1 MGSRKSRTPSCSP
14 VKLALSRRE
23 VRIHNSVDEVNS
35 QLIPFTAKISA
46 SNGTLSIS
54 EATTIDVF
62 FDAESNYRFEEQQDR
77 DAEINRKLSR
87 AVAQGFEKVKKDSLD
102 DVASLIDRAELNLGE
117 SPDGLADLPTDER
130 AVNAR
135 NDNSDIQLSTLVWN
149 LGRHMLV
156 AASRNT
162 EADVDFPANLQG
174 VWNNETTAAWGGK
187 YTININTEM
196 NYWLSM
202 STNLVEIQEPL
213 FDLLRVAQPRGQE
226 MAKKLYGCEGTMF
239 HHNLDLWG
247 DPAPTD
253 NYTASSIWPMG
264 AAWLV
269 QHMMEQYRFTGDKA
283 FLEETAY
290 PFLVEVAKF
299 YHCTTF
305 EFNGAWV
312 VGPSLSPEASFYVP
326 SNMSVAGEV
335 VAMDLDVEMDNQL
348 LRDVFESLIEAAD
361 VLGIDDEDVEKA
373 KNFLPNIR
381 APRFG
386 SIGQILEWRYEYEEV
401 EPGHRHL
408 SHLYGLHPSHQF
420 SPIVNKTLAEAA
432 KVSLDRRIREGS
444 GDTGWSRTWTINQY
458 ARLLDGATAWE
469 SVEEWFAGYATE
481 GLWNTDNGSGFQ
493 IDGNYGF
500 TSGLTEMLLQ
510 SHAGVVHLLPALP
523 SDASPN
529 GSVKGLLGRG
539 GFVVDIEW
547 KDGKFESANIE
558 SKLGGSLKLL
568 VSSGASYS
576 IHGKE
581 LRGQSDGI
589 ETGIGEIIQIEAA

>member
-1 MGSRKSRTPSCSP
+1 MG
-14 VKLALSRRE
+14 
-23 VRIHNSVDEVNS
+23 
-35 QLIPFTAKISA
+35 
-46 SNGTLSIS
+46 
-54 EATTIDVF
+54 
-62 FDAESNYRFEEQQDR
+62 
-77 DAEINRKLSR
+77 
-87 AVAQGFEKVKKDSLD
+87 
-102 DVASLIDRAELNLGE
+102 
-117 SPDGLADLPTDER
+117 
-130 AVNAR
+130 

-213 FDLLRVAQPRGQE
+213 FDLLHVAQPRGQE

-305 EFNGAWV
+305 EFNGALV

-373 KNFLPNIR
+373 KDFLPNIR

-420 SPIVNKTLAEAA
+420 SPIVNNTLAEAA

-529 GSVKGLLGRG
+529 GTVKGLLARG

-547 KDGKFESANIE
+547 NNGKFKSANIE
-558 SKLGGSLKLL
+558 SKIGGPLKLL

-576 IHGKE
+576 IQGKE
-581 LRGQSDGI
+581 LRGQSDEI
-589 ETGIGEIIQIEAA
+589 ETGVGEIIQIQAV